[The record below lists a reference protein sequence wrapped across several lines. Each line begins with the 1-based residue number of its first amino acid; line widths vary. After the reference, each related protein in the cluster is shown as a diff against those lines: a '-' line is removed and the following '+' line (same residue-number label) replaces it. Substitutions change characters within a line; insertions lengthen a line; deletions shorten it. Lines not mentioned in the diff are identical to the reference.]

1 MYPIIL
7 ATALIVLCLT
17 SAVLLSLI
25 NQQCNDVALFTPLGP
40 SDDLHP
46 FMPSNPPSTLTSTA
60 PNQIPQGEEEGGSSS
75 HHSSKHKGGHH
86 RDRSKDGEHKASGSD
101 KSRHSHHAVAS
112 PSEVPP
118 SSSTGGAG
126 IASDCVGIC
135 CMSFLSRLV
144 LILAFFCNA
153 VLLSLVLCSSQGVP
167 GEAARTSLIPFPL
180 PTVSSSAVHRCAS
193 YLLLAVAHF
202 LLTGAVVLLMAHQQS
217 RVINFPSFHSSLLFS
232 SYILLLFTSF
242 CIEALSLLSA
252 ISPPTTTPPPPPL
265 SLSFLPPDPETE
277 RLLFHSLPSDPVQ
290 SLSSTAFAFL
300 PSYIIP
306 CVGDERCGCHLQRG
320 EEGHVCKEMD
330 EGRKRKKRRTRSTPH
345 ERERMRSEE
354 RGEGRRKREEEE
366 AALIPATAE
375 MSHSTEGG
383 DSDEPSPVDSDEEW
397 ELERGRVETFDFT
410 RGLVVS
416 TTTPSY
422 SPRYGTMSSLM
433 AHLPSP
439 LSGGERQSLLSSSM
453 PNIPLLSLS
462 SSQADNQRS
471 LYLPSTSS
479 SSSSSSS
486 SPSLLPSVTTPLLPL
501 PALPSSCTCV
511 CAICLSRFHAH
522 SVVKLISCGH
532 RYHISCLRPWAA
544 RRTTCPL
551 CRAPLTAKAEG
562 EERRWGR
569 AGQGRSVS
577 FSG

>member
-1 MYPIIL
+1 
-7 ATALIVLCLT
+7 
-17 SAVLLSLI
+17 
-25 NQQCNDVALFTPLGP
+25 
-40 SDDLHP
+40 
-46 FMPSNPPSTLTSTA
+46 MPSNPSFDPTSTA
-60 PNQIPQGEEEGGSSS
+60 SPHLPPPSREEEEAVTSP
-75 HHSSKHKGGHH
+75 HHTKKHKGDHH
-86 RDRSKDGEHKASGSD
+86 HDHGSKDKGHKEKDSDSSRRASNP
-101 KSRHSHHAVAS
+101 AVALQPEAS
-112 PSEVPP
+112 P
-118 SSSTGGAG
+118 SSSTGGVGVAG
-126 IASDCVGIC
+126 CVGIC

-153 VLLSLVLCSSQGVP
+153 ILLSFVLCSSQGAA
-167 GEAARTSLIPFPL
+167 GEATRTSLIPFPL
-180 PTVSSSAVHRCAS
+180 PAVSSSAVHRCAS
-193 YLLLAVAHF
+193 YLLLAVTHF

-217 RVINFPSFHSSLLFS
+217 RVVHFPSFHSSLLFS

-252 ISPPTTTPPPPPL
+252 ISPPTTSSPPPLL

-290 SLSSTAFAFL
+290 SLSSTAFAYL

-306 CVGDERCGCHLQRG
+306 CVGDERCSCHLQRG

-330 EGRKRKKRRTRSTPH
+330 EGRKRKKRRTRSTP
-345 ERERMRSEE
+345 RDGASEE
-354 RGEGRRKREEEE
+354 RGEGRKKRAEE
-366 AALIPATAE
+366 AVALIQATEESAE
-375 MSHSTEGG
+375 VEDG
-383 DSDEPSPVDSDEEW
+383 DEPSPSDSDEEW
-397 ELERGRVETFDFT
+397 ELERGRVETFDFN

-416 TTTPSY
+416 STTPSY

-462 SSQADNQRS
+462 ASQSDNARS
-471 LYLPSTSS
+471 LFLPSPS

-486 SPSLLPSVTTPLLPL
+486 SPSLLPSATTPLLPL
-501 PALPSSCTCV
+501 PSLSSSCTCV

-551 CRAPLTAKAEG
+551 CRAPLTARAEG

-569 AGQGRSVS
+569 GGQGRSVS